1 MTLPLVLGAVFF
13 AIAITGWAIS
23 SALARRSTVSVEGRL
38 ASYVEN
44 VEVGRRPKVSA
55 ESKSNETKKPDIWGE
70 IDQLIEKKTFVQK
83 MILEFQKA
91 DLKLR
96 YSEYVGMYFVCTLVP
111 GIIGYILTKT
121 PGGFLMLAGPGL
133 VIPRTY
139 VKLRQFQRIKK
150 IDNQLVDA
158 LILISNSLKSGY
170 SFMQG
175 MELVAEEAPHPISSE
190 FRRMLRETNLGYPV
204 EQALD
209 GLSER
214 VPSED
219 LDLVVT
225 VIKIQRQIGGN
236 LSEIL
241 DKIVHTIRERIRI
254 KGEINTLTAQGKLQ
268 GIILTL
274 MPPAMAIG
282 IYMMNPDFM
291 MPLFTTLMGK
301 MMLGAAFILQAI
313 GGFFIKK
320 IVEIKV

>member
-13 AIAITGWAIS
+13 AIALFGWAIS
-23 SALARRSTVSVEGRL
+23 QVLVARRATVSERL
-38 ASYVEN
+38 ASYTGRAE
-44 VEVGRRPKVSA
+44 RRPTA
-55 ESKSNETKKPDIWGE
+55 AATQAHAPEKKKTDIWSE
-70 IDQLIEKKTFVQK
+70 LDQLFEKKTFVQK

-96 YSEYVGMYFVCTLVP
+96 YSEYVGLYFLCTFVP
-111 GIIGYILTKT
+111 GILGYVFTKT
-121 PGGFLMLAGPGL
+121 PAGFLMLAGPGL
-133 VIPRTY
+133 ILPRFY
-139 VKLRQFQRIKK
+139 VKFRQFQRIRK
-150 IDNQLVDA
+150 IDSQLVDA

-170 SFMQG
+170 SFLQG

-190 FRRMLRETNLGYPV
+190 FRRMLRETNLGYPMD
-204 EQALD
+204 QALD

-225 VIKIQRQIGGN
+225 VVKIQRQIGGN
-236 LSEIL
+236 LAEIL

-274 MPPAMAIG
+274 LPPAMCIG
-282 IYMMNPDFM
+282 IYMMNPEFM
-291 MPLFTTLMGK
+291 QPLFTTLMGK
-301 MMLGAAFILQAI
+301 ALLGAAFLLQMF
-313 GGFFIKK
+313 GGFMIKK

>member
-13 AIAITGWAIS
+13 AIAIVGWAVTQS
-23 SALARRSTVSVEGRL
+23 LAQRSKATVSGRL
-38 ASYVEN
+38 ASFVEK
-44 VEVGRRPKVSA
+44 VE
-55 ESKSNETKKPDIWGE
+55 KSSTLTTTDSQDEEIKFSDIWHE
-70 IDQLIEKKTFVQK
+70 IDQLFEKKTLVQK

-96 YSEYVGMYFVCTLVP
+96 YSEYVGLYFICFLVP
-111 GIIGYILTKT
+111 GMIGYLITKDI
-121 PGGFLMLAGPGL
+121 GGFLMLAGPGL
-133 VIPRTY
+133 IIPRAY
-139 VKLRQFQRIKK
+139 VKIRQFARIRK
-150 IDNQLVDA
+150 IDSQLVDA
-158 LILISNSLKSGY
+158 LVLISNSLKSGY
-170 SFMQG
+170 SFLQG
-175 MELVAEEAPHPISSE
+175 MELVGEEAPYPISNE
-190 FRRMLRETNLGYPV
+190 FKRMLRETNLGYPL

-209 GLSER
+209 GLAER

-225 VIKIQRQIGGN
+225 VIKIHRQIGGN
-236 LSEIL
+236 LAEIL
-241 DKIVHTIRERIRI
+241 DKIVHTIRDRIKV

-282 IYMMNPDFM
+282 IYMLNPEFM

-301 MMLGAAFILQAI
+301 LMLGAAFILQVI

-320 IVEIKV
+320 IVDIKV

>member
-1 MTLPLVLGAVFF
+1 MTLPLVLGSVFF
-13 AIAITGWAIS
+13 AIVLMGWAIS
-23 SALARRSTVSVEGRL
+23 GMLARRTATSVAGRL
-38 ASYVEN
+38 AGLTAKVEA
-44 VEVGRRPKVSA
+44 VTSVAKRS
-55 ESKSNETKKPDIWGE
+55 ETQGGDEKKADFWGE
-70 IDQLIEKKTFVQK
+70 IDHLIEKRTFVQK

-96 YSEYVGMYFVCTLVP
+96 YSEYVGLYFVCTLVP
-111 GIIGYILTKT
+111 GIIGYVITRNI
-121 PGGFLMLAGPGL
+121 GGFFMLAGPGL
-133 VIPRTY
+133 IVPRSY
-139 VKLRQFQRIKK
+139 VKLRQFQRIRK

-170 SFMQG
+170 SFFQG
-175 MELVAEEAPHPISSE
+175 MELVAEEAPHPISNE
-190 FRRMLRETNLGYPV
+190 FRRMLREINLGYPV

-225 VIKIQRQIGGN
+225 VIKIHRQIGGN
-236 LSEIL
+236 LAEIL

-274 MPPAMAIG
+274 MPPAMCVG
-282 IYMMNPDFM
+282 IYMMNPEFM
-291 MPLFTTLMGK
+291 MPLFTTLLGK
-301 MMLGAAFILQAI
+301 LMLAVAFILQMI
-313 GGFFIKK
+313 GGFMIKK

>member
-13 AIAITGWAIS
+13 AIAIGGWAVS
-23 SALARRSTVSVEGRL
+23 GVLSKRSAATVEGRL
-38 ASYVEN
+38 ATFVEK
-44 VEVGRRPKVSA
+44 VEMNNRPHVVSDA
-55 ESKSNETKKPDIWGE
+55 KDSEVKKPDIWGE

-96 YSEYVGMYFVCTLVP
+96 YSEYVGMYAICATVP
-111 GIIGYILTKT
+111 GIIGYFITKDIS
-121 PGGFLMLAGPGL
+121 GFLMLSAPSL
-133 VIPRTY
+133 IIPRAY
-139 VKLRQFQRIKK
+139 VKFRQFQRIKK

-219 LDLVVT
+219 LDLCVT

-241 DKIVHTIRERIRI
+241 DKIVHTIRERVRI

-282 IYMMNPDFM
+282 IYMMNPEFM
-291 MPLFTTLMGK
+291 MPLFTTMMGK

>member
-13 AIAITGWAIS
+13 AIAIGGWAIS
-23 SALARRSTVSVEGRL
+23 GAFSRKSAASVEGRL
-38 ASYVEN
+38 ASFVEK
-44 VEVGRRPKVSA
+44 VEMDKRPHAVS
-55 ESKSNETKKPDIWGE
+55 ETKDGEVKKPDIWGE

-96 YSEYVGMYFVCTLVP
+96 YSEYVGMYGICIIVP
-111 GIIGYILTKT
+111 GIIGYFITHDI
-121 PGGFLMLAGPGL
+121 GGVLMLAGPGL
-133 VIPRTY
+133 IIPRAY

-175 MELVAEEAPHPISSE
+175 MELVADEAPHPISTE

-209 GLSER
+209 GLAER

-241 DKIVHTIRERIRI
+241 DKIVHTIRERVRI
-254 KGEINTLTAQGKLQ
+254 KGEISTLTAQGKLQ

-291 MPLFTTLMGK
+291 MPLFTTMMGK

>member
-13 AIAITGWAIS
+13 AITITGWAIS
-23 SALARRSTVSVEGRL
+23 SALAKRSTATVEGRL
-38 ASYVEN
+38 ATFVESA
-44 VEVGRRPKVSA
+44 EVGR
-55 ESKSNETKKPDIWGE
+55 KSSRTTDAKTGEFKKPDIWGE

-96 YSEYVGMYFVCTLVP
+96 YSEYVGMYFFCTLIP
-111 GIIGYILTKT
+111 GIVGYVMTKT
-121 PGGFLMLAGPGL
+121 PAGFLMLAGPGL
-133 VIPRTY
+133 ILPRTY
-139 VKLRQFQRIKK
+139 VKFRQFQRIKK

-175 MELVAEEAPHPISSE
+175 MELVADEAPHPISSE
-190 FRRMLRETNLGYPV
+190 FRRMLRETNLGYPI
-204 EQALD
+204 EQAMD
-209 GLSER
+209 GLAER

-236 LSEIL
+236 LAEIL
-241 DKIVHTIRERIRI
+241 DKIVHTISERIRI

-274 MPPAMAIG
+274 MPPAMGIG
-282 IYMMNPDFM
+282 IYMMNPEFM

-301 MMLGAAFILQAI
+301 MMLGVAFVLQAI
-313 GGFFIKK
+313 GGFMIKK

>member
-13 AIAITGWAIS
+13 AIAIFGWAIS
-23 SALARRSTVSVEGRL
+23 TSLARRSASTVQGRL
-38 ASYVEN
+38 ASFAAPAAASIKMPN
-44 VEVGRRPKVSA
+44 IDAIADDFK
-55 ESKSNETKKPDIWGE
+55 KSDIWGE
-70 IDQLIEKKTFVQK
+70 LDQLIEQKTLVQK

-96 YSEYVGMYFVCTLVP
+96 YSEYVGMYFIVTLVP
-111 GIIGYILTKT
+111 GIIGYLITNNI
-121 PGGFLMLAGPGL
+121 GGFFMLAGPGL
-133 VIPRTY
+133 IVPRAY
-139 VKLRQFQRIKK
+139 VKYRQFQRIRK
-150 IDNQLVDA
+150 IDVQLVDA

-170 SFMQG
+170 SFFQG
-175 MELVAEEAPHPISSE
+175 MELVAEEAPLPISSE
-190 FRRMLRETNLGYPV
+190 FRRMLREINLGYPV

-225 VIKIQRQIGGN
+225 VIKIHRQIGGN
-236 LSEIL
+236 LAEIL

-274 MPPAMAIG
+274 MPPAMGVG
-282 IYMMNPDFM
+282 IYMMNPEFM
-291 MPLFTTLMGK
+291 TPLFTTLLGK
-301 MMLGAAFILQAI
+301 AMIGAAFILQAI
-313 GGFFIKK
+313 GGFMIRK